1 LAFVAEEGPLAVE
14 PSLPVFF
21 VAYLAVACPLDMD
34 PFAACPWVGAFLRA
48 FEVERLVVAN
58 IAFSVLAF

>member
-1 LAFVAEEGPLAVE
+1 
-14 PSLPVFF
+14 
-21 VAYLAVACPLDMD
+21 MN